1 MAGRQPG
8 EIVAAGGSDNRWSVD
23 PAQRASVAADS
34 IFIEGSV
41 VTKADLERA
50 EAGLKAEIARSE
62 AALQVEIAR
71 VETALRAEI
80 TAFRGEVR
88 TNLARMND
96 GGEQLRATVAGME
109 NRLLLRLGGAVALLV
124 LLGLLFATLHVWP
137 LR

>member
-1 MAGRQPG
+1 M
-8 EIVAAGGSDNRWSVD
+8 
-23 PAQRASVAADS
+23 
-34 IFIEGSV
+34 

-50 EAGLKAEIARSE
+50 ETGLKAEIVRSE
-62 AALQVEIAR
+62 AALQAEIAR
-71 VETALRAEI
+71 VEAALRAEI

-109 NRLLLRLGGAVALLV
+109 NRLLLRLGGVVAVLV
-124 LLGLLFATLHVWP
+124 LLGLLFAALHVWP

>member
-1 MAGRQPG
+1 M
-8 EIVAAGGSDNRWSVD
+8 
-23 PAQRASVAADS
+23 
-34 IFIEGSV
+34 

-50 EAGLKAEIARSE
+50 ETGLKTEIARSE
-62 AALQVEIAR
+62 AALQAEIGR

-109 NRLLLRLGGAVALLV
+109 NRPLLRRGGVVAVLV
-124 LLGLLFATLHVWP
+124 LLGLLFAALHVWP

>member
-1 MAGRQPG
+1 
-8 EIVAAGGSDNRWSVD
+8 
-23 PAQRASVAADS
+23 
-34 IFIEGSV
+34 V
-41 VTKADLERA
+41 VTEADPERA
-50 EAGLKAEIARSE
+50 ESGLKAEIARSE

-88 TNLARMND
+88 TNLGRMND
-96 GGEQLRATVAGME
+96 GDEQLRATVAGME

-124 LLGLLFATLHVWP
+124 LLCLLFAALHVWP

>member
-1 MAGRQPG
+1 M
-8 EIVAAGGSDNRWSVD
+8 
-23 PAQRASVAADS
+23 
-34 IFIEGSV
+34 
-41 VTKADLERA
+41 VTKADPERA
-50 EAGLKAEIARSE
+50 ETGLKAEIVRSE
-62 AALQVEIAR
+62 AALQAEIGR

>member
-1 MAGRQPG
+1 
-8 EIVAAGGSDNRWSVD
+8 
-23 PAQRASVAADS
+23 
-34 IFIEGSV
+34 V

-109 NRLLLRLGGAVALLV
+109 NRLRCYAL
-124 LLGLLFATLHVWP
+124 AAPWP
-137 LR
+137 CSCCLACCSLPCMCGRYGERWL